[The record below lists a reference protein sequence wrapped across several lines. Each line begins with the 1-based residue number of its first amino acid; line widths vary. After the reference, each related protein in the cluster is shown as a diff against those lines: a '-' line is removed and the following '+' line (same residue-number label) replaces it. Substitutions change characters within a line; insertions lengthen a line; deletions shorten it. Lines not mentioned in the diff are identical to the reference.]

1 LLNIKYILSCTSLIA
16 DGDWSEWTPW
26 SGPNEQHTET
36 RTRRCDN
43 PAPANDGQNC
53 TPGINTTVEFINDIQ
68 VETETRP
75 VIGKLLFIRRKR
87 N

>member
-1 LLNIKYILSCTSLIA
+1 LNLVNNCISLFA